1 MTITTAAP
9 RASAYRGKLRWWT
22 ELPLIAVVYALYS
35 GARLMVRGD
44 VDDAVEHGADIL
56 HFEQLLHLDPEPF
69 INRLF
74 SEHAFLGVPADFDYA
89 SLHYV
94 VTPTIL
100 VWLWRRRPT
109 HYRAAR
115 AWLMISTLIG
125 LAGFTVVP
133 TAPPRLLPGRH
144 FIDSMSQ
151 YGNYGWWGT
160 DASAPR
166 GMGHLTNQYAA
177 MPSLHVGWS
186 LWCGVQLFRY
196 GRHPVLRVLGVLY
209 PLTTAIVVMG
219 TANHYLM
226 DALAGAAV
234 MTAGALLARPLLR
247 GVDWA
252 YAKVGLRPAAAVT
265 VPTVPVASSAASA
278 VSAPSASS
286 TAASAGGTAAAPARA
301 AAGIPAQADRRSGR
315 DRGRGRA
322 GESGGSGESAG
333 DGAQDGPG
341 AGGQDPAGDAV
352 DRPDRP
358 ADQAGSAAAGS
369 AEEAAADGGA
379 PLGADAAQD
388 GREGDSPARSGG
400 ETAGRGRMS

>member
-56 HFEQLLHLDPEPF
+56 HFEQLLHLDPERF

-94 VTPTIL
+94 VTPTVL

-151 YGNYGWWGT
+151 YGDYGWWGT

-247 GVDWA
+247 GVDWV
-252 YAKVGLRPAAAVT
+252 YAKVGLRPAGAVT
-265 VPTVPVASSAASA
+265 VPAVPVASSAASTVPA
-278 VSAPSASS
+278 GF
-286 TAASAGGTAAAPARA
+286 AGGTAAAPAQA
-301 AAGIPAQADRRSGR
+301 AVGIPAQADRRSGR
-315 DRGRGRA
+315 DKARGKTPGKDA
-322 GESGGSGESAG
+322 ESGESAG
-333 DGAQDGPG
+333 DGAADGPG
-341 AGGQDPAGDAV
+341 DVGKDPAADGGE
-352 DRPDRP
+352 RPDRA
-358 ADQAGSAAAGS
+358 ADQAGSAAAGR
-369 AEEAAADGGA
+369 AEEPAADGGE

-388 GREGDSPARSGG
+388 GREGERPARSGG